1 MKLCNL
7 FVILYREQQV
17 EEDMKAIDQCP
28 DFLSLEQ
35 HQLLSGK
42 PSLKGLM
49 ERLHEMKHKSMLQ
62 VKKQLTAFASQQS
75 SSELVCVLLRFHM

>member
-1 MKLCNL
+1 M
-7 FVILYREQQV
+7 LYREQQV
-17 EEDMKAIDQCP
+17 EKDMKAADQCP

-49 ERLHEMKHKSMLQ
+49 ERLHEMKQKTMLQ
-62 VKKQLTAFASQQS
+62 VQKQLTAFATQQS
-75 SSELVCVLLRFHM
+75 SFEFVCFLLRFHE